1 MVKLVQGVGIIGSR
15 YKITDGGKMLLEYD
29 YWKGL
34 LRRCYDSKL
43 HEKYVTY
50 RNCTCSDNFIHYEYF
65 YEWCNKQVGF
75 GNKGWHLDK
84 DLLYKGNKL
93 YSEDTCVFLPREIN
107 SLLIKR
113 CNERGDYPI
122 GVMWHKATNKFTSQV
137 SVKGKQKHLGL
148 FKNKQDA
155 FVAYKT
161 AKESYLK
168 ELANEWQGE
177 IDERAYRALINYQVE
192 ITD

>member
-29 YWKGL
+29 CWKGL

-43 HEKYVTY
+43 HEKCVTY

-84 DLLYKGNKL
+84 GLL
-93 YSEDTCVFLPREIN
+93 
-107 SLLIKR
+107 
-113 CNERGDYPI
+113 
-122 GVMWHKATNKFTSQV
+122 
-137 SVKGKQKHLGL
+137 
-148 FKNKQDA
+148 
-155 FVAYKT
+155 
-161 AKESYLK
+161 
-168 ELANEWQGE
+168 
-177 IDERAYRALINYQVE
+177 
-192 ITD
+192 

>member
-15 YKITDGGKMLLEYD
+15 YMITDGGKMLLEYD

-93 YSEDTCVFLPREIN
+93 YSENTCVFLPREIN

-122 GVMWHKATNKFTSQV
+122 GVMWHKASNKYSA
-137 SVKGKQKHLGL
+137 SVNEFNKQKHLGL
-148 FKNKQDA
+148 YDNEIDA
-155 FVAYKT
+155 FRKYKQ
-161 AKESYLK
+161 AKEYQIK
-168 ELANEWQGE
+168 NMAE
-177 IDERAYRALINYQVE
+177 IYKGLVDLERMKL
-192 ITD
+192 